1 MNYEEGEGSNLYSSM
16 GWALTEVESV
26 PTYLGKWGHRMLAWT
41 VEDGQGGREPA
52 LYFIAG
58 DAVGGGSF
66 VSDVFVST
74 KTRECLKQKC
84 GMLACLCFFHLFHV
98 SAGAYV
104 GFHDYVGGIR
114 VLDRW

>member
-41 VEDGQGGREPA
+41 VEDGQGGKEPA

-74 KTRECLKQKC
+74 KTRECLEQKC
-84 GMLACLCFFHLFHV
+84 GMYVPRVPFWSWPVYVSPPLFYV
-98 SAGAYV
+98 SPGT
-104 GFHDYVGGIR
+104 
-114 VLDRW
+114 